1 MIAKGSAVAYGTLGT
16 LFHDA
21 DTPRASESEVAW
33 YASRL
38 PRDAGLVLAA
48 MAGSGRLLVP
58 LLEAGFQMHGVDAS
72 AARIASCE
80 RRLAT
85 SGHKAQLYRQNVA
98 ELNLPLRYA
107 AALIAA
113 GSFQVLTDP
122 VAALDALLRIRAHL
136 VDPGLLLLD
145 LFVPAGAEH
154 PPGAPV
160 VEIRMVTPSEGMQIG
175 LRSET
180 FLDVDM
186 RRIDVRNRYERRDR
200 KAITAREDETRALTW
215 YSEDEAASLLTDA
228 GYRDIRIEPASW
240 RCDDGRHFCVSAV
253 AS

>member
-1 MIAKGSAVAYGTLGT
+1 
-16 LFHDA
+16 
-21 DTPRASESEVAW
+21 
-33 YASRL
+33 
-38 PRDAGLVLAA
+38 
-48 MAGSGRLLVP
+48 
-58 LLEAGFQMHGVDAS
+58 
-72 AARIASCE
+72 
-80 RRLAT
+80 
-85 SGHKAQLYRQNVA
+85 
-98 ELNLPLRYA
+98 
-107 AALIAA
+107 
-113 GSFQVLTDP
+113 
-122 VAALDALLRIRAHL
+122 
-136 VDPGLLLLD
+136 LLLLD